1 MALLITSCKQ
11 VVREMDL
18 SGEWEVALDSLDK
31 GISEKWYME
40 SFPDK
45 ITLPGTLCDAGYGT
59 PCTLEPTMDKE
70 IFLNLKRKFDY
81 LGPAWYKKECFIPAE
96 WNEKDVLLTLER
108 VIWNSQ
114 VWINGTKVEGF
125 NESLTTPHYF
135 NLSKYLVP
143 GENNKIVIRI
153 DNRRQHDISVKNL
166 AHAYTN
172 DTQTM
177 WNGIL
182 GKIALTAK
190 DKVQIEEL
198 RLTPDI
204 DNQTVNVSVKIG
216 SNGSSPVSGK
226 LLFAVKDPKGN
237 KLADKEVQVNN
248 TEITFTYPIN
258 NPMLW
263 DEFTP
268 NIYEATATLETEGMT
283 DSKCEIFGM
292 RKLTNQNAL
301 LQINNRRLF
310 LRGTLECCIF
320 PLNGYPPMDEAGWEK
335 VFSTARDYG
344 MNHLRFHSWCPP
356 EAAFN
361 VADRMGFYLQVELP
375 LWTLNVGEDK
385 GTVDFL
391 YTEAAHIMKEYGN
404 HPSFVL
410 YCNGNEITGN
420 FDFIEELTHYGRVSD
435 KRRLFSGSTA
445 RTRVKSDQFYIT
457 HQTPKG
463 HMAIYEGRPYTDWDK
478 NKELGIDVPVIS
490 HESGQRC
497 IYPNFKEIPNFTG
510 PVQARNF
517 EVFRESLAANGM
529 LDQADDFFRVSGAQ
543 TVLEYK
549 DVIEAELRT
558 SLKSGFQLLALN
570 DFTGQGYA
578 PVGILDPFWESKG
591 LITPEKFREFC
602 APTVALLRFP
612 KRAYY
617 CDETFEGKAEVY
629 NYSPSIL
636 KSAKAKW
643 WITDASGRVLKSGR
657 LKTQRIG
664 NYGVFPLGTFQYMLN
679 SVTAP
684 QKLTIHLSVGDKVHN
699 SWDIWV
705 YPHHKD
711 LMQTTPDVL
720 YTTTYDAK
728 AKQYLQEGKKVV
740 LCPKPNKVKGRKS
753 VFHNHFWN
761 PIMFKWAPT
770 TLGCLI
776 HADQPMFADF
786 ITEKH
791 LDWQWWD
798 ILTNAKVI
806 DMTDTPQ
813 ELRPFIQVIDSYET
827 NQKLGIGFEARVNNG
842 KLLVLAVDTRKDL
855 DKRPATQQL
864 LKSIDQYVK
873 SGQFAPRA
881 TVKEEFIQSFLIK

>member
-1 MALLITSCKQ
+1 MVITPLFFFFFC
-11 VVREMDL
+11 
-18 SGEWEVALDSLDK
+18 
-31 GISEKWYME
+31 
-40 SFPDK
+40 
-45 ITLPGTLCDAGYGT
+45 
-59 PCTLEPTMDKE
+59 
-70 IFLNLKRKFDY
+70 
-81 LGPAWYKKECFIPAE
+81 
-96 WNEKDVLLTLER
+96 
-108 VIWNSQ
+108 
-114 VWINGTKVEGF
+114 
-125 NESLTTPHYF
+125 
-135 NLSKYLVP
+135 
-143 GENNKIVIRI
+143 
-153 DNRRQHDISVKNL
+153 
-166 AHAYTN
+166 
-172 DTQTM
+172 
-177 WNGIL
+177 
-182 GKIALTAK
+182 
-190 DKVQIEEL
+190 
-198 RLTPDI
+198 
-204 DNQTVNVSVKIG
+204 NV
-216 SNGSSPVSGK
+216 
-226 LLFAVKDPKGN
+226 
-237 KLADKEVQVNN
+237 
-248 TEITFTYPIN
+248 
-258 NPMLW
+258 
-263 DEFTP
+263 
-268 NIYEATATLETEGMT
+268 
-283 DSKCEIFGM
+283 
-292 RKLTNQNAL
+292 
-301 LQINNRRLF
+301 
-310 LRGTLECCIF
+310 
-320 PLNGYPPMDEAGWEK
+320 
-335 VFSTARDYG
+335 
-344 MNHLRFHSWCPP
+344 
-356 EAAFN
+356 
-361 VADRMGFYLQVELP
+361 
-375 LWTLNVGEDK
+375 
-385 GTVDFL
+385 
-391 YTEAAHIMKEYGN
+391 
-404 HPSFVL
+404 
-410 YCNGNEITGN
+410 NEITGN

-517 EVFRESLAANGM
+517 EVLRESLAANGM

>member
-1 MALLITSCKQ
+1 M
-11 VVREMDL
+11 
-18 SGEWEVALDSLDK
+18 
-31 GISEKWYME
+31 Y
-40 SFPDK
+40 
-45 ITLPGTLCDAGYGT
+45 
-59 PCTLEPTMDKE
+59 
-70 IFLNLKRKFDY
+70 KR
-81 LGPAWYKKECFIPAE
+81 
-96 WNEKDVLLTLER
+96 
-108 VIWNSQ
+108 Q
-114 VWINGTKVEGF
+114 
-125 NESLTTPHYF
+125 
-135 NLSKYLVP
+135 
-143 GENNKIVIRI
+143 
-153 DNRRQHDISVKNL
+153 
-166 AHAYTN
+166 
-172 DTQTM
+172 
-177 WNGIL
+177 
-182 GKIALTAK
+182 
-190 DKVQIEEL
+190 
-198 RLTPDI
+198 
-204 DNQTVNVSVKIG
+204 
-216 SNGSSPVSGK
+216 
-226 LLFAVKDPKGN
+226 
-237 KLADKEVQVNN
+237 
-248 TEITFTYPIN
+248 
-258 NPMLW
+258 
-263 DEFTP
+263 
-268 NIYEATATLETEGMT
+268 
-283 DSKCEIFGM
+283 
-292 RKLTNQNAL
+292 
-301 LQINNRRLF
+301 
-310 LRGTLECCIF
+310 
-320 PLNGYPPMDEAGWEK
+320 
-335 VFSTARDYG
+335 
-344 MNHLRFHSWCPP
+344 
-356 EAAFN
+356 
-361 VADRMGFYLQVELP
+361 
-375 LWTLNVGEDK
+375 
-385 GTVDFL
+385 
-391 YTEAAHIMKEYGN
+391 
-404 HPSFVL
+404 
-410 YCNGNEITGN
+410 
-420 FDFIEELTHYGRVSD
+420 
-435 KRRLFSGSTA
+435 
-445 RTRVKSDQFYIT
+445 
-457 HQTPKG
+457 
-463 HMAIYEGRPYTDWDK
+463 
-478 NKELGIDVPVIS
+478 
-490 HESGQRC
+490 
-497 IYPNFKEIPNFTG
+497 
-510 PVQARNF
+510 
-517 EVFRESLAANGM
+517 
-529 LDQADDFFRVSGAQ
+529 
-543 TVLEYK
+543 
-549 DVIEAELRT
+549 
-558 SLKSGFQLLALN
+558 
-570 DFTGQGYA
+570 
-578 PVGILDPFWESKG
+578 G

-636 KSAKAKW
+636 KSVKAKW